1 MRRRDKLK
9 NIERA
14 NLLAEQ
20 RHLESKG
27 VLTEALTTDLEQFA
41 EQTLKPKLE
50 GAGFQVALLGTDKLK
65 MVVDK
70 VNENPKLIG
79 IIWNPSNLKPYG
91 SKNSISIHM
100 NGKATSKVNS
110 ILSKFSFAKES
121 GEAKQGKGW
130 DSDTTHKALATYN
143 EGDLVLIDGNN
154 VRTKVIFQAGNP
166 EELGLREAVVNKNAS
181 DGVDYISVNIK
192 KDDGTSREVK
202 GRVEPTDIG
211 FIIYNE
217 EYDNRPHYIVW
228 DTKRNKFINGETVW
242 YNVEDVVP
250 TSKDYED
257 AFNKLEASYGKTD
270 LKEGQMYGDIEWESV
285 GSGRDDMGYE
295 HVVGTDNKGKF
306 YEASAI
312 INMRDEIETVRDIE
326 EMSEDDYNEL
336 A

>member
-50 GAGFQVALLGTDKLK
+50 GAGFQVALFGTDKLK

-79 IIWNPSNLKPYG
+79 IIWNPSHLKPYG

-100 NGKATSKVNS
+100 NGEATSKVNS

-181 DGVDYISVNIK
+181 DGLDYISVNIK

-202 GRVEPTDIG
+202 GLVEPTDIG

-217 EYDNRPHYIVW
+217 EYDNRPYNIVW

-250 TSKDYED
+250 TSGYED

>member
-20 RHLESKG
+20 RYLESKG
-27 VLTEALTTDLEQFA
+27 VLSEALTTDLKQFA

-50 GAGFQVALLGTDKLK
+50 GAGFQVALFGADKLK
-65 MVVDK
+65 MVADK

-91 SKNSISIHM
+91 SKNHISIHM
-100 NGKATSKVNS
+100 NGEATAKVNS

-166 EELGLREAVVNKNAS
+166 KELGLR
-181 DGVDYISVNIK
+181 
-192 KDDGTSREVK
+192 
-202 GRVEPTDIG
+202 
-211 FIIYNE
+211 
-217 EYDNRPHYIVW
+217 
-228 DTKRNKFINGETVW
+228 
-242 YNVEDVVP
+242 
-250 TSKDYED
+250 
-257 AFNKLEASYGKTD
+257 TD
-270 LKEGQMYGDIEWESV
+270 LKEGQMYDGIEWESV

>member
-1 MRRRDKLK
+1 M
-9 NIERA
+9 
-14 NLLAEQ
+14 
-20 RHLESKG
+20 
-27 VLTEALTTDLEQFA
+27 LTEALTTDLEQFA

-50 GAGFQVALLGTDKLK
+50 GAGFQVALFGADKLK

-100 NGKATSKVNS
+100 NGEATSKVNS

-192 KDDGTSREVK
+192 KDDDTSREVK

-217 EYDNRPHYIVW
+217 EYDNRPYNIVW

-250 TSKDYED
+250 TSGYED
-257 AFNKLEASYGKTD
+257 AFSELEASYGKTD
-270 LKEGQMYGDIEWESV
+270 LKEGQ
-285 GSGRDDMGYE
+285 R
-295 HVVGTDNKGKF
+295 NKGRF
-306 YEASAI
+306 
-312 INMRDEIETVRDIE
+312 
-326 EMSEDDYNEL
+326 
-336 A
+336 